1 MIKPQK
7 MLPCFRKRIV
17 PTRRTTLSQ
26 ELNCTGNQNHTEN
39 NTSKAQEGLEASTTE
54 LPISA
59 TTGGLR
65 SSARPTSS
73 SFLAIASKETQNK
86 EDKKKKL

>member
-7 MLPCFRKRIV
+7 LLPCFRIWSQK
-17 PTRRTTLSQ
+17 TTLSQ

-39 NTSKAQEGLEASTTE
+39 STSTAQEGLEASTTE

-59 TTGGLR
+59 TNGGLR

-73 SFLAIASKETQNK
+73 SFLAIASKETQNQ
-86 EDKKKKL
+86 ED